1 MKNSNLI
8 HTTELPKILGVSG
21 RTICRWINDGKL
33 NAIIFSPY
41 YKYIT
46 EEELKRI
53 LTPVYY
59 HQIKDEKEDIQ

>member
-8 HTTELPKILGVSG
+8 HTTELPEILGVSR
-21 RTICRWINDGKL
+21 RTVCRWINDGKL
-33 NAIIFSPY
+33 NVITFSPY

-59 HQIKDEKEDIQ
+59 HEIQGQKEEIR